1 MNKPKFTPGPWRLR
15 HGSESKIENIA
26 GRKVATADLQDVQ
39 PYSPWGQ
46 MRGRIAATPERKANA
61 ALIAAAP
68 EMYEALADI
77 AENCGNRGCSE
88 TCAEADCKI
97 CEILKKAKGEA

>member
-1 MNKPKFTPGPWRLR
+1 MSETKFTPGPWQVGKSIYQSQARVVAEK
-15 HGSESKIENIA
+15 G
-26 GRKVATADLQDVQ
+26 GRVADVFAYEEDQ
-39 PYSPWGQ
+39 
-46 MRGRIAATPERKANA
+46 AHANA

-77 AENCGNRGCSE
+77 AENCGNHGCSE

-97 CEILKKAKGEA
+97 CEILKKARGEE